1 VAKFD
6 LQHSRAAALAD
17 DGDED
22 DLLRPQAKAK
32 PRTERPR
39 SEAQRDRALARDLRP
54 LTLDTAAAG
63 EDDEEDQEFIQR
75 ARRRAPVKR
84 GIFPKGRTGRILLAC
99 CILTIV
105 GAVIAS
111 ALGIR
116 SFFEHDPR
124 FRIDGA
130 SSIQILGNSQVTR
143 SELLAVFGGDIGR
156 NIFFVPLAERRAEL
170 ESLPWVKQATVMRLL
185 PDQLHVTVVERKPV
199 AFVRH
204 GNRVGLVDAD
214 GVLLDMPPA
223 MMAARRYSFPVV
235 AGIGSADDIEQRA
248 KRMQLYERFVS
259 ALDGDGSN
267 AAEQLSEV
275 DLSDPE
281 DVRAV
286 LPSRGSDILV
296 HFGDEN
302 FAERYHSFEQHLP
315 GWKRQYPNLAAVDLR
330 YQHQTVLEM
339 APAPAGN
346 AAATPPKPAATH
358 AQGAQSKADQKK
370 ADKRHQP
377 QAKRPSHT
385 TAKGARSVTARG

>member
-1 VAKFD
+1 VAKLD

-22 DLLRPQAKAK
+22 DLLRSQVTAK

-54 LTLDTAAAG
+54 LTLDTAAAE
-63 EDDEEDQEFIQR
+63 EDEDEEIVQR
-75 ARRRAPVKR
+75 ARRRAPVKK

-99 CILTIV
+99 CILAVV
-105 GAVIAS
+105 GALIA
-111 ALGIR
+111 AVLGIR
-116 SFFEHDPR
+116 NFFEHDPR
-124 FRIDGA
+124 FRIDSA
-130 SSIQILGNSQVTR
+130 SSIRILGNSQVTR

-156 NIFFVPLAERRAEL
+156 NIFFVPLGERRTEL

-185 PDQLHVTVVERKPV
+185 PDQLHVAVVERTPV

-204 GNRVGLVDAD
+204 GNRVGLVDGD

-286 LPSRGSDILV
+286 LPSPGSDILV

-315 GWKRQYPNLAAVDLR
+315 AWKRQYPNLAAVDLR

-339 APAPAGN
+339 APAPAGSS
-346 AAATPPKPAATH
+346 AAAPAKPAVPH
-358 AQGAQSKADQKK
+358 AAVAEKK

-377 QAKRPSHT
+377 QTKRPSHT
-385 TAKGARSVTARG
+385 TAKGARAGTPRGGA